1 MAIRGM
7 VGAVYESETA
17 PISENVALLFD
28 WTLEVQHSK
37 DFTYGP
43 ELHGIPTG
51 WHVKAKSYW
60 AAKALPKGQAFVRLF
75 IGKGEDKRCLAGQVE
90 LPVLKKTDGINA
102 SEIRLEGVSLLEQ
115 EDEHE
120 E

>member
-1 MAIRGM
+1 MAVMGLI
-7 VGAVYESETA
+7 GAVYESETA

-75 IGKGEDKRCLAGQVE
+75 IGKGNDRRCLVGQIE
-90 LPVLKKTDGINA
+90 LPAMKQTEDINET
-102 SEIRLEGVSLLEQ
+102 EIRMEGIDPIKQ
-115 EDEHE
+115 EG
-120 E
+120 